1 MSEASAD
8 EPNGRE
14 RLIEA
19 AVKLFGRD
27 GFDATSVRAVADEA
41 GVSFSLIR
49 FYFGSKEGLLEAAE
63 ERVVKGYLDR
73 VSAGARAARSFEEL
87 MAAID
92 ESDKLTPS
100 LPDVA
105 RFLRRAIIEERP
117 MALDFIARLM
127 SPQTPAI
134 FDELRADYPEE
145 TWMDDPATALVS
157 RLGYLVAAPQLRVL
171 LGREVFSAEELKLR
185 NGASVRMWELV
196 RLGLEAE
203 RKAGGRGRK
212 GA

>member
-1 MSEASAD
+1 MSESSAS

-27 GFDATSVRAVADEA
+27 GFGATSVRAVADEA
-41 GVSFSLIR
+41 GVSWGLIR

-73 VSAGARAARSFEEL
+73 VAAGARVTSFEEL

-92 ESDKLTPS
+92 ELDKQPPS
-100 LPDVA
+100 LTDVA

-117 MALDFIARLM
+117 MALDFIGKLM
-127 SPQTPAI
+127 SSQTPSI
-134 FDELRADYPEE
+134 YDEMKAEFPAE
-145 TWMDDPATALVS
+145 TWMDDPVLGVVS
-157 RLGYLVAAPQLRVL
+157 RIGALMAAPQFQAL
-171 LGREVFSAEELKLR
+171 LGRDIFSAEELKRR
-185 NGASVRMWELV
+185 NAGAVRQLELIK
-196 RLGLEAE
+196 LGLEAE
-203 RKAGGRGRK
+203 RKAGRSGKK

>member
-1 MSEASAD
+1 MSDSAAS

-27 GFDATSVRAVADEA
+27 GFVATPVRAVADEA
-41 GVSFSLIR
+41 GVSWGLIR

-73 VSAGARAARSFEEL
+73 VAAGARVTSFEEL

-92 ESDKLTPS
+92 EIDSQPPRLT
-100 LPDVA
+100 DVA

-117 MALDFIARLM
+117 MALDFIRRLM
-127 SPQTPAI
+127 SSETPSVY
-134 FDELRADYPEE
+134 DELKAEFPDE
-145 TWMDDPATALVS
+145 TWMDDPVLGVVS
-157 RLGYLVAAPQLRVL
+157 RLGALMAAPQIQAL
-171 LGREVFSAEELKLR
+171 LGRDLFSPEELKRR
-185 NGASVRMWELV
+185 NASAVRQLELI
-196 RLGLEAE
+196 RRGLQAE
-203 RKAGGRGRK
+203 RKPGRSGEK
-212 GA
+212 EA

>member
-1 MSEASAD
+1 MTDAAAS

-19 AVKLFGRD
+19 AVRLFGRD
-27 GFDATSVRAVADEA
+27 GFEATSVRAVADEA
-41 GVSFSLIR
+41 GVSFGLIR

-73 VSAGARAARSFEEL
+73 VTAGARVASFEEL
-87 MAAID
+87 IAIID
-92 ESDKLTPS
+92 ESGKMTPS

-117 MALDFIARLM
+117 MALDLMRKLM
-127 SPQTPAI
+127 SPQTPSL
-134 FDELRADYPEE
+134 FEDLKADFPEE
-145 TWMDDPATALVS
+145 AWMDDPIHHVAG
-157 RLGYLVAAPQLRVL
+157 RLGYLMGAPQFQTL
-171 LGREVFSAEELKLR
+171 LGRDVFSPEELKRR
-185 NGASVRMWELV
+185 NTGAVRQLELM

-203 RKAGGRGRK
+203 RKGAAKAGRG
-212 GA
+212 

>member
-1 MSEASAD
+1 MSDASAP

-27 GFDATSVRAVADEA
+27 GFEATSVRAVADEA
-41 GVSFSLIR
+41 GVSWGLIR

-63 ERVVKGYLDR
+63 ERVVTGYLDR
-73 VSAGARAARSFEEL
+73 VAAGARATSFEEL

-92 ESDKLTPS
+92 EIDKQTPS
-100 LPDVA
+100 LSDVA

-117 MALDFIARLM
+117 MALDFIGRLM
-127 SPQTPAI
+127 SSKTPSVY
-134 FDELRADYPEE
+134 DELKAEFPDE
-145 TWMDDPATALVS
+145 TWMDDPILGVAGRIGALM
-157 RLGYLVAAPQLRVL
+157 AAPQFQAL
-171 LGREVFSAEELKLR
+171 LGRDIFSPAELKLR
-185 NGASVRMWELV
+185 NKGAVRQLELIK
-196 RLGLEAE
+196 LGLKAE
-203 RKAGGRGRK
+203 RDARRSGKK